1 MLEIND
7 DSLSPLKPKTLVFAK
22 KKKKYRS
29 KLLHLV
35 NIKPLTLSVACNRR
49 HYTLQNT

>member
-22 KKKKYRS
+22 KKKK
-29 KLLHLV
+29 
-35 NIKPLTLSVACNRR
+35 NTD
-49 HYTLQNT
+49 QNFYIL